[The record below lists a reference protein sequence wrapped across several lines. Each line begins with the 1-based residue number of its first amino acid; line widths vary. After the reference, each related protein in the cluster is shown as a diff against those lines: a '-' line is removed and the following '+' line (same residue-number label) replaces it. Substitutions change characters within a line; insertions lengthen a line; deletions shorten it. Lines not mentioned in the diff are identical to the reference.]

1 MSCTIALAAHER
13 KALLDLYR
21 HSPRANA
28 SRSDGTA
35 RIYVSIQVRFSMYGR
50 HNCLLPK
57 DLKMRLPCPP
67 PAAQQAK
74 QPAVDDEDDTHDPDP
89 AEDQFIMDRYYP
101 RGAPAKR
108 GAARDVGK

>member
-57 DLKMRLPCPP
+57 DLKMRLPCLSRPDSPP
-67 PAAQQAK
+67 HLRH
-74 QPAVDDEDDTHDPDP
+74 AV
-89 AEDQFIMDRYYP
+89 R
-101 RGAPAKR
+101 RCLG
-108 GAARDVGK
+108 G